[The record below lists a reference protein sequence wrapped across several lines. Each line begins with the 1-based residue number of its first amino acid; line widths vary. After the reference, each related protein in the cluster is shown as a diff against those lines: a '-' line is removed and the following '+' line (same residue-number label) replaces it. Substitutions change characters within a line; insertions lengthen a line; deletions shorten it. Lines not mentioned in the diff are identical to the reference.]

1 MSQRKKKIE
10 STPTRVALVCLKTT
24 QNNIQINNQSLLKVF
39 SKHGSIS
46 KILIFERG
54 QLQTKL
60 IPLQMQSSMDSI
72 LYSRS
77 LNNTK
82 ILNQI
87 SCNVYHS
94 RLKQLKLDTV
104 PYTKGLDFTNP
115 PSNTGEQ
122 MEWNEEQQ
130 EIARIN
136 QWEDFQFDNDSTDE
150 VSDEEEPQFSEEKMI
165 DIITKLNQIDDEI
178 NKTIETKIVT
188 ALDKLH
194 QNTMCIQVL
203 ITYDI
208 LNDMNF
214 VMKIFCLFG
223 QIKYLKQSQV
233 YIYIKYGSNQQCQKA
248 FTFLKDYL
256 EIKLQYNFENAN
268 GKLIQPNN
276 IIDQNLQETLDDQLA
291 IQELFQSYKII
302 KQQNNSLI
310 QIKQ

>member
-10 STPTRVALVCLKTT
+10 ATPTRVALVCLKTT
-24 QNNIQINNQSLLKVF
+24 QNNIQINNQSLLKIF
-39 SKHGSIS
+39 SQYGSIS

-54 QLQTKL
+54 QLQTKVF
-60 IPLQMQSSMDSI
+60 IEYDEVDSAIDAIKSM
-72 LYSRS
+72 
-77 LNNTK
+77 NNTK

-115 PSNTGEQ
+115 PSNTADQ
-122 MEWNEEQQ
+122 MESNEEQQ
-130 EIARIN
+130 EIVRIN
-136 QWEDFQFDNDSTDE
+136 QWEDFQFDNNSTDE
-150 VSDEEEPQFSEEKMI
+150 VSDEEEPQFSEEKMS

-188 ALDKLH
+188 ALDKLQ

-214 VMKIFCLFG
+214 VIKLFCFFG
-223 QIKYLKQSQV
+223 QIKYLKQSQI

-248 FTFLKDYL
+248 FQLLKDYL
-256 EIKLQYNFENAN
+256 EIKIQYNFENVN
-268 GKLIQPNN
+268 GKLIQPDN
-276 IIDQNLQETLDDQLA
+276 IINYNSLDAIDDQSA

>member
-1 MSQRKKKIE
+1 MSQRKKKRE
-10 STPTRVALVCLKTT
+10 ATPTRVALVCLKTT

-54 QLQTKL
+54 QLQTKVF
-60 IPLQMQSSMDSI
+60 IEYDEVDSAI
-72 LYSRS
+72 DAIKS

-115 PSNTGEQ
+115 PSNQ
-122 MEWNEEQQ
+122 NDQIDNNEEQQ
-130 EIARIN
+130 EIATIN
-136 QWEDFQFDNDSTDE
+136 QWDDFQFENNSTDE

-165 DIITKLNQIDDEI
+165 DIISKLNQIDDEI
-178 NKTIETKIVT
+178 NETIETKIIK

-203 ITYDI
+203 ITYEI
-208 LNDMNF
+208 LNDLNF
-214 VMKIFCLFG
+214 VIKIFCLFG
-223 QIKYLKQSQV
+223 QIKYLKQSQI
-233 YIYIKYGSNQQCQKA
+233 YIYIKYGSNQECQKA
-248 FTFLKDYL
+248 FQLLKDYL
-256 EIKLQYNFENAN
+256 DIKLQYNFENLH

-276 IIDQNLQETLDDQLA
+276 INNQKISETIDNQSA
-291 IQELFQSYKII
+291 IQEIFQSYKII

>member
-1 MSQRKKKIE
+1 MSQRKKKRE
-10 STPTRVALVCLKTT
+10 PTPTRVALVCLKTT

-54 QLQTKL
+54 QLQTKVF
-60 IPLQMQSSMDSI
+60 IEYDEVDSAI
-72 LYSRS
+72 DAIKS

-115 PSNTGEQ
+115 PSNTTDQIEQ
-122 MEWNEEQQ
+122 NEEQQ

-136 QWEDFQFDNDSTDE
+136 EWEDFQFGSNSTDE
-150 VSDEEEPQFSEEKMI
+150 VSDEEEPQFSEEKMV
-165 DIITKLNQIDDEI
+165 DILSRLNQIDDEI

-188 ALDKLH
+188 ALDKLQ

-208 LNDMNF
+208 LNDLNF
-214 VMKIFCLFG
+214 VIKIFCLFG
-223 QIKYLKQSQV
+223 EIKYLKQSQI
-233 YIYIKYGSNQQCQKA
+233 YIYIKYGSNMECQKA
-248 FTFLKDYL
+248 YQLLKDYL
-256 EIKLQYNFENAN
+256 EIKLQYNFENVN
-268 GKLIQPNN
+268 GKLIQPNYIN
-276 IIDQNLQETLDDQLA
+276 NSKSQEAINDQVA

-310 QIKQ
+310 KINQ

>member
-10 STPTRVALVCLKTT
+10 ATPTRVALVCLKTT

-54 QLQTKL
+54 QLQTKVF
-60 IPLQMQSSMDSI
+60 IEYDEVDSAI
-72 LYSRS
+72 EAIKS

-115 PSNTGEQ
+115 PSNTSEQ

-136 QWEDFQFDNDSTDE
+136 QWEDFQFENDSTDE
-150 VSDEEEPQFSEEKMI
+150 VSDEEEPQFSEQKMI
-165 DIITKLNQIDDEI
+165 DIISKLNQIDDEI

-203 ITYDI
+203 ITYDV

-214 VMKIFCLFG
+214 VIKIFCLFG
-223 QIKYLKQSQV
+223 QIKYLKQSQI

-248 FTFLKDYL
+248 FSFLKDYL
-256 EIKLQYNFENAN
+256 EIKLQYNFENVN

-276 IIDQNLQETLDDQLA
+276 IIDQNSQETMDDQLA